1 MTDIPRAEL
10 KYLVERQ
17 REELHTL
24 SEAGKLLSATADPQ
38 EVIRLV
44 ANYLKQT
51 FPVALC
57 VVLSLKPRTRY
68 TIRFAAITD
77 AALEMA
83 TRDLYAKAGEL
94 LRQSLTFEG
103 ENEVLAELSQPT
115 EASAHTPISFLQSG
129 HVIALRFKE
138 DVIAILSVFSGKAN
152 AFSKDDQRV
161 MAIVADQAGAA
172 LHTALLLE
180 ELRQTDQIKNE
191 LLMLISH
198 ELHTPLTSIREGTN
212 LVLDGALGPTTQEQ
226 HEFLK
231 TINESATRLDRLVE
245 KTLLATQL
253 LTGRLGYK
261 FEALDLCAILKEIE
275 KKLLPD
281 AKQKQVQMEFAGLG
295 TTVKA
300 YGDTKQLRHA
310 VHQIVENAIHA
321 TRPGGLITIACA
333 QAGQEAEVVVTDT
346 GSGIP
351 AKSLANIFK
360 QFCFTGTIDD
370 RKTGGLGLGLFTA
383 KGIIEAHRGRISLES
398 QAGLGTKAIIR
409 LPSQP
414 PA

>member
-1 MTDIPRAEL
+1 MVDIPRAEL
-10 KYLVERQ
+10 KYLVQRQ

-24 SEAGKLLSATADPQ
+24 SEVGKLLSSTTDPQ
-38 EVIRLV
+38 EVIHLV
-44 ANYLKQT
+44 ATYFKQT

-57 VVLSLKPRTRY
+57 IVLSLKPRARC

-94 LRQSLTFEG
+94 LRQSLKPDE
-103 ENEVLAELSQPT
+103 ENEAHAELAQGT
-115 EASAHTPISFLQSG
+115 EASAHTPISFLQSSYI
-129 HVIALRFKE
+129 VPLRFKE
-138 DVIAILSVFSGKAN
+138 DIIAILSVFSGKAN

-161 MAIVADQAGAA
+161 MAIVADQAGAS
-172 LHTALLLE
+172 LRTALLLE

-212 LVLDGALGPTTQEQ
+212 LVLDGALGPTTDDQ

-231 TINESATRLDRLVE
+231 TINESATRLDSLIE

-253 LTGRLGYK
+253 LTGRLGYH
-261 FEALDLCAILKEIE
+261 FEPLDFCAVLKEIE
-275 KKLLPD
+275 KALLPT
-281 AKQKQVQMEFAGLG
+281 AKQKQVQLEFAGLG
-295 TTVKA
+295 ATVKV
-300 YGDTKQLRHA
+300 YGDAKHLRHA
-310 VHQIVENAIHA
+310 VYQVVENAIQA
-321 TRPGGLITIACA
+321 TQAGGLITVGCA
-333 QAGQEAEVVVTDT
+333 AVGPEAEVQVTDT
-346 GSGIP
+346 GTGIP
-351 AKSLANIFK
+351 GKNLANIFK

-370 RKTGGLGLGLFTA
+370 RKTGGLGLGLFTC
-383 KGIIEAHRGRISLES
+383 KGIIEGHRGTIRLES
-398 QAGLGTKAIIR
+398 QPALGTKVIIR